1 MTLHTLERLE
11 MIEFVVKETERETP
25 DDFEEDM
32 LRVTLDEAND
42 IELFEY
48 AEYYGWC

>member
-1 MTLHTLERLE
+1 MTLHLLERLE
-11 MIEFVVKETERETP
+11 LIEFVVTGTNRETQG
-25 DDFEEDM
+25 DFEEDM

-42 IELFEY
+42 LELFEY